1 MTDEK
6 NLHVAERSL
15 RIANKLNA
23 MPDTSDFE
31 ACLEK
36 AVAEVDAEGA
46 NAFTALVTNFIK
58 SQEPKER
65 VYKIKRSLK
74 GARVKVAGFEGRSFS
89 FGPVWENFV
98 KAGKGPAL
106 SDQKK
111 VRAHAAHVGV
121 PNALKGKFADVLKA
135 LQAKLA

>member
-1 MTDEK
+1 MTEET
-6 NLHVAERSL
+6 NLHAMTRAQ
-15 RIANKLNA
+15 RIADKINA

-36 AVAEVDAEGA
+36 AVEAVDAEGSS
-46 NAFTALVTNFIK
+46 AFGAMVTGLVRA
-58 SQEPKER
+58 QEPKER

-74 GARVKVAGFEGRSFS
+74 GARVKVAGFDRSFS
-89 FGPVWENFV
+89 FGPIWENFV

-106 SDQKK
+106 TDQKK
-111 VRAHAAHVGV
+111 VRAHAIHLGV
-121 PNALKGKFADVLKA
+121 PNAMKGKFSEILKA